1 MADGR
6 LIVHLKSVGFRY
18 EGGKELLN
26 DLSFRLF
33 EGDRIGL
40 VGDNG
45 SGKTTLLHLIVGL
58 IKPQAGEILIFN
70 RPVKT
75 EKDFREVRK
84 RVGLL
89 FQNSDDQLFCPTV
102 LEDVAFGPLNLGRT
116 ADEAREIAQRTLQ
129 RLGLSGFEDRV
140 TLRLSGG
147 EKRIVA
153 LATLLSMD
161 PELLLLDEPSSG
173 LDEYSR
179 NRLSEILEGLDLS
192 YVVVSHEYD
201 FLVRNTERVYELKDR
216 RIDDAGDSAEL
227 HSHFHTHPV
236 GLVPHSHK

>member
-58 IKPQAGEILIFN
+58 IKPQAGEISIFN

-179 NRLSEILEGLDLS
+179 NRLSEILEELDLS
-192 YVVVSHEYD
+192 YVIVSHEYD

-216 RIDDAGDSAEL
+216 RIDDNGDSAEL

>member
-58 IKPQAGEILIFN
+58 IKPQAGEISIFN

-192 YVVVSHEYD
+192 YVIVSHEYD

-216 RIDDAGDSAEL
+216 RIDDNGDSAEL

-236 GLVPHSHK
+236 GLVPHSHT